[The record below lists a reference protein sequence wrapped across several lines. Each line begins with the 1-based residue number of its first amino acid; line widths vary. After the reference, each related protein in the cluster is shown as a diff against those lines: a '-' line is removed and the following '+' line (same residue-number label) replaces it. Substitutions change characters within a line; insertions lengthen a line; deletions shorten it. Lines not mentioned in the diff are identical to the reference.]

1 MAKKSGGMS
10 KVAMVRDAIAKLGWD
25 VKVEEYHQYILDTY
39 KSDMSKAHISQTKS
53 NEKKRQGIS
62 PRKRR
67 KKGGV
72 SSNVAVDTGST
83 GSTGTKVSDLISF
96 ISEVQR
102 WESKIGAENIRE
114 VVKNVLRK

>member
-83 GSTGTKVSDLISF
+83 GTKVSDLISF